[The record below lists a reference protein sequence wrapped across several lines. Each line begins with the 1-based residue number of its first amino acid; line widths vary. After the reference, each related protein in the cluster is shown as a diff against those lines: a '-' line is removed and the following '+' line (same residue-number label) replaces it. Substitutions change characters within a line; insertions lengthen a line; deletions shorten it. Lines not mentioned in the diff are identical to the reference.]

1 MGKKILLVDDQ
12 IMFVE
17 NLKVVLETYA
27 PEFEIVG
34 IAHDGQDA
42 IRKARKFHPTVI
54 LMDVRMPVLD
64 GVGATEAILRELPE
78 TRIIMLTIFDDDEYV
93 YQALNNGASGYLLK
107 NMRPEALVSSI
118 KAVLDGAVLIS
129 PVAAQKLMNNRPQES
144 SDTTH
149 EAPHWLESLGTR
161 EKEVLSLLVQ
171 ELSNQEI
178 AERLGI
184 SEATVRNYMSNIYDK
199 IGAENRFQAMRLAR
213 EFRAFLP
220 LQSGE

>member
-34 IAHDGQDA
+34 IAHDGKEA
-42 IRKARKFHPTVI
+42 VRKAREYQPTVI

-64 GVGATEAILRELPE
+64 GVGATEAILKEFPG

-129 PVAAQKLMNNRPQES
+129 PVAAQKLVNSRTPDTAES
-144 SDTTH
+144 AH
-149 EAPHWLESLGTR
+149 EAPHWLGSLGAR
-161 EKEVLSLLVQ
+161 EREVLSLLVE

-184 SEATVRNYMSNIYDK
+184 SEATVRNYMSGIYDK

-213 EFRAFLP
+213 EFRGFLP
-220 LQSGE
+220 SRSEK